1 MGGREG
7 RGREDEGEGREGE
20 GGWGV
25 GKGGGGRRG
34 GRDNTI
40 TICMS
45 SCKCLTSRFLQK
57 L

>member
-1 MGGREG
+1 MGGGGGGGREG
-7 RGREDEGEGREGE
+7 RGREDGGREGR
-20 GGWGV
+20 
-25 GKGGGGRRG
+25 GREDG

-57 L
+57 C